1 MNRSPAKNVGRLILD
16 YRSRTQTVTRPCD
29 VFINHRG
36 VDTKRSVAGL
46 LYNHLTRLRLH
57 PFLDSKS
64 MKPGDKLFEKIDSAI
79 RNCKV
84 GVAVFSPH
92 YCESYFCLHELALI
106 METKR
111 KVIPIF
117 CDVKPSELRVMDYG
131 ICPAKD
137 LQRFS
142 WALEEAKHT
151 VGLTFDSLTGDWSD
165 LVATASDSVIRNLI
179 EVEEEQRY
187 RYLGGAMNRSPAK
200 NVGRLILD
208 YWSRTQ
214 TVTRPCDV
222 FINHR
227 GVDTKRSVA
236 GLLYNHLT
244 MLRLH
249 PFLDSKSMKP
259 GDKLFEKID
268 SAIRNCKV
276 GVAVFSPHYCES
288 YFCLHELALIM
299 ETKRKVIPIFCDVKP
314 SELRV
319 MDYGICP
326 AKDLQRFS
334 WALEEAK
341 HTVGFTFDSLT
352 GDWSDLVA
360 TASDS
365 VIRNLIEVEEEQR
378 YRDWSDLVATAS
390 DSVIRNLIEVE
401 EEQRYRCK

>member
-16 YRSRTQTVTRPCD
+16 YRSRTQTVNRPCD

-187 RYLGGAMNRSPAK
+187 R
-200 NVGRLILD
+200 
-208 YWSRTQ
+208 
-214 TVTRPCDV
+214 
-222 FINHR
+222 
-227 GVDTKRSVA
+227 
-236 GLLYNHLT
+236 
-244 MLRLH
+244 
-249 PFLDSKSMKP
+249 
-259 GDKLFEKID
+259 
-268 SAIRNCKV
+268 
-276 GVAVFSPHYCES
+276 
-288 YFCLHELALIM
+288 
-299 ETKRKVIPIFCDVKP
+299 
-314 SELRV
+314 
-319 MDYGICP
+319 
-326 AKDLQRFS
+326 
-334 WALEEAK
+334 
-341 HTVGFTFDSLT
+341 
-352 GDWSDLVA
+352 DWSDLVA

-378 YRDWSDLVATAS
+378 YRIVLMVHENGWLHHFPDSSSKYFSEFNGISSDDSEKDLAAVKRGLISAYKSNLADKLKDELQKISNDLEAGPEDKQFGRWCTTWWQQFS
-390 DSVIRNLIEVE
+390 DSTVAIRLAHLQAQIGLLFFYSGFLGLLPSLPGYFHLPPGGIYAYE
-401 EEQRYRCK
+401 ERSSCMYGLSSYFMARLL